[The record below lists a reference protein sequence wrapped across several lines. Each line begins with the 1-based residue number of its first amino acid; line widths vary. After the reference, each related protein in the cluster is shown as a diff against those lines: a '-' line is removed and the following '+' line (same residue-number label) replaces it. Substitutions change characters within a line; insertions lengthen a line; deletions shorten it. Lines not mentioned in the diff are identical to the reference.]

1 MIGLAICNSTQAGFF
16 NFSRKSELIS
26 QLVEFLKMEP
36 MDELKSALRHR
47 ALLACTYL
55 LGHKGTGGSALPDCS
70 QVDSS
75 FVPSSNT
82 PPSIPIED
90 GPIDI
95 KYEAALIILLKD
107 PVPAV
112 RVKASETMGRL

>member
-55 LGHKGTGGSALPDCS
+55 VKLEPPLNDTSRLELINTALGSVFPLPPIGSGTPGELHK
-70 QVDSS
+70 
-75 FVPSSNT
+75 
-82 PPSIPIED
+82 E
-90 GPIDI
+90 
-95 KYEAALIILLKD
+95 
-107 PVPAV
+107 
-112 RVKASETMGRL
+112 